1 LNYEGCLCFRRVASL
16 AFLTKWDRFSLWRHI
31 TFLQSYK
38 HSQSVFT
45 DCYFLLKHRTW
56 ARILASFINGNYP
69 CTVVHFMEWH
79 VFNRTPQKLKKHTQQ
94 WNVMKMTLECLK
106 KKYTLRKYV
115 ERLKKITRLGN
126 MLNALK
132 KIIRL
137 GNMLNVLKKYFI
149 LNTYKLLNGR
159 NKIKTWTAIVTWTLS
174 SISRGGLFFS
184 FDPLECFSLPA
195 VRHKVL
201 ALFACR
207 AHVCTLLA

>member
-1 LNYEGCLCFRRVASL
+1 
-16 AFLTKWDRFSLWRHI
+16 
-31 TFLQSYK
+31 
-38 HSQSVFT
+38 
-45 DCYFLLKHRTW
+45 
-56 ARILASFINGNYP
+56 
-69 CTVVHFMEWH
+69 MEWH

-159 NKIKTWTAIVTWTLS
+159 NKIKT
-174 SISRGGLFFS
+174 
-184 FDPLECFSLPA
+184 
-195 VRHKVL
+195 
-201 ALFACR
+201 
-207 AHVCTLLA
+207 